1 MGLGRGLGTDMEGCG
16 KCVKWS
22 LFIVNFLIFVGGL
35 VVLAVGI
42 WTLADKAYIERLLR
56 NELFISSAYI
66 LIIAGCII
74 VILSSLGCFGAMKEV
89 KCMLL
94 TYFIFL
100 FLMFVV
106 LLIGGVLG
114 YVFRNQVEDN
124 LRPEMKHTIE
134 EYNPSK
140 PDDPVT
146 AAWDDTQRNLQC
158 CGMGLTNMEDEPWM
172 AWKMNSRVNPAT
184 TDGMVPV
191 SCCRVDDFGSALN
204 CTDDNPVIL
213 SKIYRADCFN
223 KGLSFVKGH
232 AMYLGGVA
240 FGISFFMRRQLLS
253 EARLQEQRECNE
265 QSGSDIGSA
274 WAHRISDC
282 CWHDKWRPRL
292 GFPVCLSEAADP
304 VELAL
309 SRRRS
314 AMGRPRV
321 DPDWFEFSSS
331 EP

>member
-22 LFIVNFLIFVGGL
+22 LFIINFLIFLGGL

-56 NELFISSAYI
+56 NDLFISSAYI

-74 VILSSLGCFGAMKEV
+74 VVISFLGCFGAMKEV

-134 EYNPSK
+134 EY
-140 PDDPVT
+140 DPGNLNDPIT
-146 AAWDDTQRNLQC
+146 TAWDDTQRNLQC

-172 AWKMNSRVNPAT
+172 AWKMNSRINPTAL
-184 TDGMVPV
+184 DGMVPA
-191 SCCRVDDFGSALN
+191 SCCRLDDFGQVMN
-204 CTDDNPVIL
+204 CTEDNPVQIE
-213 SKIYRADCFN
+213 KIYQVDCFTR
-223 KGLSFVKGH
+223 GLSFVKGH

-240 FGISFFMRRQLLS
+240 FGISFFMV
-253 EARLQEQRECNE
+253 
-265 QSGSDIGSA
+265 
-274 WAHRISDC
+274 
-282 CWHDKWRPRL
+282 L
-292 GFPVCLSEAADP
+292 GMIFSF
-304 VELAL
+304 AL
-309 SRRRS
+309 
-314 AMGRPRV
+314 
-321 DPDWFEFSSS
+321 FKLIE
-331 EP
+331 